1 MAPTSLEETT
11 SVAVIGSAPWR
22 LFLFDTVASTNDL
35 ARELPPWSAVR
46 ARVQTSGRGRFGRRF
61 VSDPGG
67 LWLSA
72 AMRAEG
78 GSARWAGFSLM
89 VGCHLLR
96 LLENLAVPEVR
107 LRWPNDLM
115 CGKKKLAG
123 LLIEQGSRESLTVG
137 IGMNIHNTPWGT
149 DASLADTSTRL
160 ADLLPQVPDIDSL
173 SVLVLDALYDAHRA
187 MRKGGLANA
196 VREINAHWTTERPVE
211 VSLIAG
217 DTIAGRFLGLD
228 PDANLRILLHG
239 GQERL
244 VAHHHVAQLKE
255 VGWE

>member
-1 MAPTSLEETT
+1 MAPSFLEETT

-22 LFLFDTVASTNDL
+22 LLLFDTVASTNDL

-137 IGMNIHNTPWGT
+137 IGMNIHNSPWRM

-173 SVLVLDALYDAHRA
+173 SVLVLDALENAHQA

-196 VREINAHWTTERPVE
+196 VREINAHWTMERPVE

-228 PDANLRILLHG
+228 PDANLRILLRC

>member
-137 IGMNIHNTPWGT
+137 IGMNIHNTPWST

-173 SVLVLDALYDAHRA
+173 SVLVLDALYDAHQA

>member
-1 MAPTSLEETT
+1 MAPSSLEETT
-11 SVAVIGSAPWR
+11 SVAVVGSAPWR

-46 ARVQTSGRGRFGRRF
+46 AQVQTSGRGRFGRRF

-78 GSARWAGFSLM
+78 GSVRWVGFSLM

-137 IGMNIHNTPWGT
+137 IGMNVHNAPWRT
-149 DASLADTSTRL
+149 DPSLANISTRL

-173 SVLVLDALYDAHRA
+173 SVLVLDALHDAHLA
-187 MRKGGLANA
+187 MLKGGFANA
-196 VREINAHWTTERPVE
+196 VREINAHWTVERPVE
-211 VSLIAG
+211 ITLIDG

-228 PDANLRILLHG
+228 SDANLRILLPG

-244 VAHHHVAQLKE
+244 VAHHHVARLKE